1 MGRSIYFTEQEIE
14 QLIMYT
20 GQAITI
26 LGEGEDTHDRTEED
40 IENGLGSALRK
51 LHKGTYGESDYLK
64 YKTKRGRRANT

>member
-14 QLIMYT
+14 QLITYT
-20 GQAITI
+20 EQAITI
-26 LGEGEDTHDRTEED
+26 LGEVEDTHDRTEED

-51 LHKGTYGESDYLK
+51 LYKGTYGESDYLK

>member
-14 QLIMYT
+14 RLIMYT

-26 LGEGEDTHDRTEED
+26 LGEAEDTHDRTEED

-51 LHKGTYGESDYLK
+51 LHKGTYGE
-64 YKTKRGRRANT
+64 KRLLEV